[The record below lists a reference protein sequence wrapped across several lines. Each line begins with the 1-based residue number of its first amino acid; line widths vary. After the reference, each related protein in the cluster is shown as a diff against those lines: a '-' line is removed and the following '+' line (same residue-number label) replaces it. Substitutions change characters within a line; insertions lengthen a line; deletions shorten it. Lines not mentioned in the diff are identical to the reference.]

1 MEHFRNAFR
10 DEMNGKTDASQ
21 VFVKGNVRIS
31 VITSKLIR
39 IENQPD
45 GKFCDLPTQTVLNRN
60 FRTVSCV
67 ITDNKNNFAVK
78 TDDTT
83 FVFSDKAKL
92 IQVILSDGT
101 GVTDFTKGNLKG
113 TRRTLDMTKGPVKI
127 GDGILSR
134 DGVAV
139 MDDSKTL
146 VFLDNGTVRPRDEV
160 LGRESDGTDEY
171 IFAYGHSYKEAL
183 RDFYSLT
190 GKTPLIPRFALG
202 NWWSRYK
209 AYTQEEYLTLMK
221 RFRDEEIPVSVA
233 TIDMDWHWVDI
244 KKQFGKE
251 ADEYA
256 RNERKID
263 GVVNNIMG
271 AFQSSGWTGYSWNTE
286 LFPDYKEFLRTLQ
299 DNNYKVTVNLH
310 PCDGVRFFED
320 MYEEFAEFMGIDPKT
335 RKTIEFD
342 ISDEKFTEGYF
353 KFLHNKYED
362 EGVDFWWI
370 DWQQGVKS
378 PVKGLDPLWWLNHY
392 HSIDSARNGKRPL
405 ILSRYAGPGSHRY
418 PLGFSGDTLVVWDA
432 LDFQPYFTA
441 NASNAGYSWWSHD
454 IGGHHMGKRDDELY
468 IRWLQFGVVSP
479 INRLHSTSNE
489 FLGKEPWKF
498 SADTQ
503 RNATDLMRLRHRLI
517 PYTYTMNML
526 THRDDRPL
534 MEPMYYENPEDDNAY
549 NVPNEYWFGTEL
561 IAAPIT
567 SECNRKTLM
576 ASTDVWLPEGRYT
589 DIFTGRI
596 YKGGQKIRIFR
607 DLSSFPLLAKAGA
620 IIPLSVNDRN
630 NDCSNP
636 EDMELLLY
644 RGNNSFT
651 LYEDDGETMNYRN
664 GAFAE
669 TTFEISENDNTVTF
683 VINPAEGDKSVIPEK
698 RRYTLSFKD
707 IADCEKVTVSVNG
720 KRAAAVEQTM
730 TAKEQTLTFVAEL
743 SAEDKLKITM
753 KNITAKKNPDK
764 KEAVTDL
771 LSKVQGSNNAKMIL
785 YTSWLKNSFKGIFP
799 ADKTIKDAVNEIFAM
814 YYEE

>member
-10 DEMNGKTDASQ
+10 DEISGKTIDSQ
-21 VFVKGNVRIS
+21 VFIRGNVRIS
-31 VITSKLIR
+31 VITSRLIR
-39 IENQPD
+39 IENQSD

-60 FRTVSCV
+60 FSTVSCI
-67 ITDNKNNFAVK
+67 ITENKSNFAIK

-83 FVFSDKAKL
+83 FVFSATGKL
-92 IQVILSDGT
+92 IQVILKDGKC
-101 GVTDFTKGNLKG
+101 VTDFNNGNLKG
-113 TRRTLDMTKGPVKI
+113 TRRTLDMTKGAVKI

-134 DGVAV
+134 NGVAV

-146 VFLDNGTVRPRDEV
+146 VLLDNGTVRPRNET
-160 LGRESDGTDEY
+160 LGRQSGGTDEY
-171 IFAYGHSYKEAL
+171 IFAYGHDYKGAL

-190 GKTPLIPRFALG
+190 GRTPLIPRYTLG

-209 AYTQEEYLTLMK
+209 AYTQEEYLALMK
-221 RFRDEEIPVSVA
+221 RFRDEEIPISVA

-256 RNERKID
+256 RSTRKVD
-263 GVVNNIMG
+263 GAINNIMA

-286 LFPDYKEFLRTLQ
+286 LFPDYREFLKTLQ

-320 MYEEFAEFMGIDPKT
+320 MYEDFARFMGIDPESK
-335 RKTIEFD
+335 KTIEFD
-342 ISDEKFTEGYF
+342 ISDDKFMEGYF
-353 KFLHNKYED
+353 KFLHNRYED

-370 DWQQGVKS
+370 DWQQGEKS
-378 PVKGLDPLWWLNHY
+378 PVEGLDPLWWLNHY
-392 HSIDSARNGKRPL
+392 HSVDSGRNGKRPL

-418 PLGFSGDTLVVWDA
+418 PLGFSGDTIVVWDA
-432 LDFQPYFTA
+432 LKFQPYFTA

-454 IGGHHMGKRDDELY
+454 IGGHHMGRRDDELY

-498 SADTQ
+498 SSDTQ
-503 RNATDLMRLRHRLI
+503 QNATELMRLRHRLI

-526 THRDDRPL
+526 THRDGRPL
-534 MEPMYYENPEDDNAY
+534 MEPMYYENPDDDNAY
-549 NVPNEYWFGTEL
+549 TVPNEYWFGTEL

-567 SECNRKTLM
+567 SKCNRKTLT
-576 ASTDVWLPEGRYT
+576 ASADVWLPEGRYT

-596 YKGGQKIRIFR
+596 YKGGKKIKMFR
-607 DLSSFPLLAKAGA
+607 DMASFPLLAKEGA
-620 IIPLSVNDRN
+620 IIPLAVNDRN

-636 EDMELLLY
+636 EDMELLIY
-644 RGNNSFT
+644 RGKGNFT
-651 LYEDDGETMNYRN
+651 LYEDDGETMNYKN

-669 TTFEISENDNTVTF
+669 TKFEVSEKDGTVTF
-683 VINPAEGDKSVIPEK
+683 IINPSQGDLSVIPEK
-698 RRYTLSFKD
+698 RSYTLSFND
-707 IADCEKVTVSVNG
+707 IADCEKLTVSVNG
-720 KRAAAVEQTM
+720 KRATAVEQTK
-730 TAKEQTLTFVAEL
+730 TAKDGTLTLVARI
-743 SAEDKLKITM
+743 SSGDKLKVTL
-753 KNITAKKNPDK
+753 KNITARKNPDK

-785 YTSWLKNSFKGIFP
+785 YTSWLNKSFKGNLL
-799 ADKTIKDAVNEIFAM
+799 ADKTIKDAVNEIFEM
-814 YYEE
+814 YYE